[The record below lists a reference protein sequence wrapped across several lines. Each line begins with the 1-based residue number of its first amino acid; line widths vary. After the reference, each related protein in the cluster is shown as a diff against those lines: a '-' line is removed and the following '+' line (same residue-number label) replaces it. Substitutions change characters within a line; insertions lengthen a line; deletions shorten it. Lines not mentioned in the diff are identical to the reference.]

1 MCLSRLP
8 LKPVGWI
15 ENKLV
20 GYLPREISRAAKVL
34 LGKVANVTHL
44 FWTHYISFIP
54 RKLRDALN
62 RKGLLSCQHQSWYV
76 DGKVQR
82 INWKFIYP
90 TKEWSYCR
98 LFHRKDG
105 PANEV
110 KKKDV
115 SNKLEQR
122 EASSKDKTK
131 DIRTFFKIAEKRE
144 NGENK
149 QVQENMPVDIID
161 IY

>member
-1 MCLSRLP
+1 M
-8 LKPVGWI
+8 
-15 ENKLV
+15 
-20 GYLPREISRAAKVL
+20 
-34 LGKVANVTHL
+34 
-44 FWTHYISFIP
+44 
-54 RKLRDALN
+54 
-62 RKGLLSCQHQSWYV
+62 
-76 DGKVQR
+76 
-82 INWKFIYP
+82 
-90 TKEWSYCR
+90 
-98 LFHRKDG
+98 
-105 PANEV
+105 

-122 EASSKDKTK
+122 EASNKDKTK